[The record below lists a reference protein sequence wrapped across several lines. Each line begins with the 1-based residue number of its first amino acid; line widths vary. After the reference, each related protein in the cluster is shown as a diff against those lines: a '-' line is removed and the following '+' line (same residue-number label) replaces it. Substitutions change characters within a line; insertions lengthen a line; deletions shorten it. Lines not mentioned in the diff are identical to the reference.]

1 MCEVS
6 VDAFRQAMR
15 RFAASVSII
24 TVGRPGHRLGITA
37 TAVCSLTAEPPQ
49 ILSCVNRSSPIEAV
63 IRETRRFAINMLGSH
78 QRAVAD
84 VFSGVTGHRGE
95 QRFLQHGWHDGDHG
109 VPVLDDAPA
118 VFQCDLVTAHPTSTH
133 SILVGRVVDVRLEGS
148 PSALIYQ
155 DGAYG
160 MHIALNRMQIGA

>member
-6 VDAFRQAMR
+6 IDAFRQAMR

-24 TVGRPGHRLGITA
+24 TAGRPGRRLGITA

-49 ILSCVNRSSPIEAV
+49 ILSCVNQNSPIESV
-63 IRETRRFAINMLGSH
+63 IRETGRFAINVLGSH

-84 VFSGVTGHRGE
+84 VFSGATGHRGE
-95 QRFLQHGWHDGDHG
+95 ERFLQHSWLDGDYG
-109 VPVLDDAPA
+109 VPVLDEALA
-118 VFQCDLVTAHPTSTH
+118 TFQCELVTAHPTSTH
-133 SILVGRVVDVRLEGS
+133 SILIGRVLDVRLEGS

-160 MHIALNRMQIGA
+160 MHIALNQTQMRA